1 MRTLVFEGKP
11 VEKLVIRPDAD
22 GIHDITAD
30 IPESRRGTF
39 NMQGWKRT
47 KEREQREPL
56 HKDAKGNR
64 GLYKAE
70 VQGGKCSYRLLDNH
84 QARTLTKIA
93 PPTGV

>member
-1 MRTLVFEGKP
+1 MDNK
-11 VEKLVIRPDAD
+11 K
-22 GIHDITAD
+22 
-30 IPESRRGTF
+30 SNRG
-39 NMQGWKRT
+39 GARAGSGRK
-47 KEREQREPL
+47 REPL

-93 PPTGV
+93 PPTRTMELFLCY